1 MRPQERPRALV
12 WMTCRPLTSTNAAR
26 PGASSINR
34 MFENLRTGTRAEHS
48 ALAPTR
54 QQPTR
59 QQPYAPH
66 PFLISPCHALKAQE
80 GEEGAASAPA
90 ACRTAASVLPPAHAP
105 SPTPLPTD
113 PVPRS
118 LLTLHPCAV
127 LVPATSTD
135 PPSDDAPWGKE
146 LSRALLPRAVSCTHS
161 ACTHRRKRASE
172 RWRCGASY
180 LKSTW

>member
-1 MRPQERPRALV
+1 MV

-80 GEEGAASAPA
+80 GEEGAASRARRLPA
-90 ACRTAASVLPPAHAP
+90 VLPPV
-105 SPTPLPTD
+105 SCRLPTR
-113 PVPRS
+113 PRLHHC
-118 LLTLHPCAV
+118 LLTLC
-127 LVPATSTD
+127 PA
-135 PPSDDAPWGKE
+135 A
-146 LSRALLPRAVSCTHS
+146 
-161 ACTHRRKRASE
+161 
-172 RWRCGASY
+172 Y
-180 LKSTW
+180 